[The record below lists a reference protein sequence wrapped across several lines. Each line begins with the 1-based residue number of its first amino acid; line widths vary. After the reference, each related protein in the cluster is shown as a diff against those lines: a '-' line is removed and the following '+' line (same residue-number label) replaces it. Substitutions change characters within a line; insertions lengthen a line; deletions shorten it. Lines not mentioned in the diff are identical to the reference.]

1 VLPVLLRLRQRT
13 GGPTPPEPTSPLR
26 IVPVEPVFERGSA

>member
-13 GGPTPPEPTSPLR
+13 GGPTPPEPTAPIR
-26 IVPVEPVFERGSA
+26 IVEPVFERGSA